1 MRPHALTFVL
11 LAATCLSLAAHRSTR
26 AGTGPGAGFQFTVL
40 SPLGGTSCRAN
51 DLNNEDQ
58 VCGEARTAAN
68 RRRACIWTDGGA
80 PLDLGTL
87 PGHTDSACYGINDF
101 GQACGESLA
110 TSNTRHA
117 FLWTPLSPNG
127 ATGSM
132 VDLGTLGGAQSFA
145 AAVNNDGLTVGWA
158 HDASNRRHAV
168 VWIPSGFNGT
178 EMSIIDLGIPPG
190 GTSSAAQDINDAA
203 GICGDGT
210 GASGPSLLSWQPASN
225 SEIATSWTLNDHGRP
240 TGIEAI
246 SAQSI
251 DRNGIILLNGARE
264 IPPSDTEVRSYL
276 FTAPRTY
283 VAFPA
288 PEGATTLMLDR
299 HVTGENVGTRFT
311 ATGSEA
317 VIGSDGGTTV
327 VPLPAATNP
336 EVKHVDSA
344 TAINES
350 GQIAAN
356 VTNSTDQ
363 PRAAFA
369 VPTQHVTLK
378 KEVFRDGAP
387 LVGPVVED
395 DRVTFVITAT
405 NDSEFGIPDFHLRDE
420 PQQDGYGLERARF
433 RLETHSSDPD
443 SVDLFEADHR
453 LEVGFGTLAAGQTVR
468 LKVTARFTEGDYSYR
483 TGNGPTNHAYASGSA
498 VFGEGPGVTASH
510 AVKVPSA
517 KVRDA
522 TSEVNAT
529 AGPVNRN
536 GAKVT
541 ITNTPGGGSSA
552 LPLARKPKGAD
563 GDLPAPLYL
572 ILDNLQNASLV
583 KASGVTTTLA
593 PLGSP
598 YLTLKSKGLPTG
610 KKLTAKLK
618 FTPDADGGAITFSTR
633 VAVGPS
639 PP

>member
-11 LAATCLSLAAHRSTR
+11 LTATCLSLAAHRSTR
-26 AGTGPGAGFQFTVL
+26 AGTGPAPGFQLTVL

-51 DLNNEDQ
+51 DLNNADQ

-68 RRRACIWTDGGA
+68 RRRACIWTDGGP

-117 FLWTPLSPNG
+117 FLWTPFSTNG
-127 ATGSM
+127 TTGSM

-158 HDASNRRHAV
+158 HDASNQMHAV

-190 GTSSAAQDINDAA
+190 GTSSAARDINDTA

-210 GASGPSLLSWQPASN
+210 GASGPRLLSWQPASN
-225 SEIATSWTLNDHGRP
+225 SEIPTSWTLNDHGRP

-246 SAQSI
+246 SAQAI

-264 IPPSDTEVRSYL
+264 VPPSGTEVRSYL
-276 FTAPRTY
+276 FTAPGTY

-311 ATGSEA
+311 ATGTEA
-317 VIGSDGGTTV
+317 VIASDAGGALAPIPV
-327 VPLPAATNP
+327 ASDPA
-336 EVKHVDSA
+336 VKRVDSA
-344 TAINES
+344 TAINGS
-350 GQIAAN
+350 GHLAVN
-356 VTNSTDQ
+356 VTTTTDQ
-363 PRAAFA
+363 SRGAIAQPAPGLVLTKTA
-369 VPTQHVTLK
+369 
-378 KEVFRDGAP
+378 FRDGAP
-387 LVGPVVED
+387 LVGPVVNG
-395 DRVTFVITAT
+395 DRVTFEITAT
-405 NDSEFGIPDFHLRDE
+405 NNTPVPINDFHLLDQPGRHSGAVV
-420 PQQDGYGLERARF
+420 QAGLQ
-433 RLETHSSDPD
+433 LEGHSSDPAPESEHGSASFLD
-443 SVDLFEADHR
+443 VD
-453 LEVGFGTLAAGQTVR
+453 FGTLPAGQTVKLR
-468 LKVTARFTEGDYSYR
+468 VTARFADSDE
-483 TGNGPTNHAYASGSA
+483 P
-498 VFGEGPGVTASH
+498 VFGVDASNEVFAKGNVLVGFNEVLARDKVT
-510 AVKVPSA
+510 VPFTR
-517 KVRDA
+517 VRDA
-522 TSEVNAT
+522 SGEVSTA
-529 AGPVNRN
+529 AGPVSRN
-536 GAKVT
+536 SAKVT
-541 ITNTPGGGSSA
+541 ITNTPGSVPGGSA
-552 LPLARKPKGAD
+552 PLARKPKGAD

-583 KASGVTTTLA
+583 KATGITTTLA
-593 PLGSP
+593 PLGRP

-618 FTPDADGGAITFSTR
+618 FAPDADGGAITFSMR

-639 PP
+639 HP